1 MKKIVLGNDFNLII
15 PVSRKVHTSTGDVIQ
30 DFNLL
35 PACTDLQVNLVN
47 FNETIS
53 LPCSVDVEHTSRL
66 IANVDSSKLNIGNY
80 ALEVKGKIYGN
91 AWRSNEYEQ
100 IAFVNNNASADEVF
114 DGEII
119 EGESSVEVD
128 HVFIILPPTA
138 GFTEILDQASNV
150 DINLNDANL
159 EITRRTGEKKS
170 FDLNT
175 VNVEIGEGIK
185 NIRRLEASPANKE
198 IPLGFIQS
206 NDFDSFLLSQGDYCG
221 VFIPLPLY
229 DFKDGHYVVNN
240 DPNLFVM
247 DPYYEDED
255 LCGSMI
261 LGVRFECT
269 EYDIIHTSQFRL
281 HITLTFD
288 DNTKKDQELIIHEN
302 FIRDPS
308 TVCGIN
314 IFVIGSIEHS
324 NDKRLAF
331 FFSKGTDNADFT
343 NTLYLPEEFKY
354 TSFYF
359 NLRPGQAKFFGASS
373 KANWVIEKN
382 DGSLVRLNT
391 TDNLVIGGSDI
402 EDNIRGIRIKIDDDG
417 NRVLCKPG
425 SLTIF
430 GTGRFKDIE
439 VGKGLSVGSSLKV
452 GGSIEATRGITT
464 HYPLKAGETTLEGT
478 LHVEEHDIKTKSVY
492 PAKTGGSYLKVPA
505 KGYVS
510 GNYVVNKGNL
520 GKGAHNYDKL
530 FVENI
535 CWSDC
540 TDPGD
545 ISTSLNGKGTYP
557 IYKLNGFDGFPT
569 FYFSNREYNTSNNT
583 TDPNLGIG
591 MYYDYNREVFA
602 LDHRD
607 ENGDNSYPYA
617 RWEFYENGTI
627 NFKRRDADDDTH
639 TFGILTNMG
648 YVFDGQVKCLPTSY
662 LDIFASS
669 MGVQHDQYM
678 YTLGLGGR
686 NQSNHIQ
693 TICMSNPNL
702 NHDSPIL
709 LTVIDYNTLSILSNY
724 DETYLIGLKNGCDNP
739 NLLYATDGSF
749 FNIKTKADLVDG
761 KIPLE
766 QLGNVDR
773 ETVDFIADAT
783 TTEDVVTKFN
793 QLLANLRSA
802 GIMKPE

>member
-138 GFTEILDQASNV
+138 GFTEIIDQASNV

-185 NIRRLEASPANKE
+185 NIRRLTGSTPKVLERDSKYVFK
-198 IPLGFIQS
+198 GFDQ
-206 NDFDSFLLSQGDYCG
+206 FLLSQGNYVGIQVGLGHVSMNAALLNYG
-221 VFIPLPLY
+221 VDSFILIYL
-229 DFKDGHYVVNN
+229 KDGTTRLILITRDRDNGSITACLTDFYNQKKEASVTVNLNGQQGLFDIHVILFPQEGFINNDEVN
-240 DPNLFVM
+240 DPNLV
-247 DPYYEDED
+247 
-255 LCGSMI
+255 
-261 LGVRFECT
+261 
-269 EYDIIHTSQFRL
+269 
-281 HITLTFD
+281 
-288 DNTKKDQELIIHEN
+288 K
-302 FIRDPS
+302 
-308 TVCGIN
+308 
-314 IFVIGSIEHS
+314 
-324 NDKRLAF
+324 
-331 FFSKGTDNADFT
+331 
-343 NTLYLPEEFKY
+343 LYLEIHFSENGF
-354 TSFYF
+354 S
-359 NLRPGQAKFFGASS
+359 LSKFSNPVHLDMVGLYIKNGIVSS
-373 KANWVIEKN
+373 LPVKLVSYEGNNRWVAEKN
-382 DGSLVRLNT
+382 DGTLIRLNV
-391 TDNLVIGGSDI
+391 TDNLVIGSNDLDRWVSPDTDYFDADKGTFFK
-402 EDNIRGIRIKIDDDG
+402 R
-417 NRVLCKPG
+417 G
-425 SLTIF
+425 SLRIN
-430 GTGRFKDIE
+430 GSGSFKDLVAKSLNVKGSTKLEGSLE
-439 VGKGLSVGSSLKV
+439 VVR
-452 GGSIEATRGITT
+452 SIITT
-464 HYPLKAGETTLEGT
+464 SPLKAGETTLDGT

-492 PAKTGGSYLKVPA
+492 PAKTGGSYLKDSS
-505 KGYVS
+505 KGHVS

-535 CWSDC
+535 YWSDC

-545 ISTSLNGKGTYP
+545 LSTSLNGKGTYP

-607 ENGDNSYPYA
+607 YNGDYPYPYA
-617 RWEFYENGTI
+617 RWEFYEDGTI
-627 NFKRRDADDDTH
+627 NFNRRDADDDSH

-648 YVFDGQVKCLPTSY
+648 YVFDGQVKCLPASY

-669 MGVQHDQYM
+669 RGVQHGQYM

-686 NQSNHIQ
+686 NRSHHIQ

-709 LTVIDYNTLSILSNY
+709 LTVTDYNKLSILSRY

-766 QLGNVDR
+766 QLGNIDR

-783 TTEDVVTKFN
+783 TAEDVVTKFN

-802 GIMKPE
+802 GIMKSE

>member
-66 IANVDSSKLNIGNY
+66 IATVDSSKLNIGNY

-138 GFTEILDQASNV
+138 GFTEIIDQASNV

-185 NIRRLEASPANKE
+185 SIRRLTGSTPKVLESGSTYVLK
-198 IPLGFIQS
+198 GFDQ
-206 NDFDSFLLSQGDYCG
+206 FLLSQGNYVGIQVGLGRIHMGTTGLDYG
-221 VFIPLPLY
+221 INSFINMGL
-229 DFKDGHYVVNN
+229 KDGTRRLILITKDRDKGSITACLTDWYNLKKEASVTIDLNGQKGPFDIHVILFPQEGFIDNDEVN
-240 DPNLFVM
+240 DPNLVNL
-247 DPYYEDED
+247 YLE
-255 LCGSMI
+255 
-261 LGVRFECT
+261 
-269 EYDIIHTSQFRL
+269 IHFLDSGFSL
-281 HITLTFD
+281 SKYSSNPVHLD
-288 DNTKKDQELIIHEN
+288 MVELY
-302 FIRDPS
+302 
-308 TVCGIN
+308 IN
-314 IFVIGSIEHS
+314 NG
-324 NDKRLAF
+324 
-331 FFSKGTDNADFT
+331 
-343 NTLYLPEEFKY
+343 NTLCLPVKLVSYEG
-354 TSFYF
+354 
-359 NLRPGQAKFFGASS
+359 NNR
-373 KANWVIEKN
+373 WVAEKN
-382 DGSLVRLNT
+382 DGTLIRLNV
-391 TDNLVIGGSDI
+391 TDNLVIGSNDIDRWYQLSTDHFDVDKSTFFKEGSF
-402 EDNIRGIRIKIDDDG
+402 RI
-417 NRVLCKPG
+417 NG
-425 SLTIF
+425 S
-430 GTGRFKDIE
+430 GSFKDLVAKTLNVKGSTKLEGPLE
-439 VGKGLSVGSSLKV
+439 VNRS
-452 GGSIEATRGITT
+452 ITT
-464 HYPLKAGETTLEGT
+464 NSTLKAGETTLEGT
-478 LHVEEHDIKTKSVY
+478 LHVEEYDIKTKSVY
-492 PAKTGGSYLKVPA
+492 PAKTGGSYLKDPS
-505 KGYVS
+505 KGHVH

-535 CWSDC
+535 SWSDC

-569 FYFSNREYNTSNNT
+569 FYFSNKEYNTSNNT

-591 MYYDYNREVFA
+591 MYYDYNREVFS

-607 ENGDNSYPYA
+607 VHDNLPYA
-617 RWEFYENGTI
+617 RWD
-627 NFKRRDADDDTH
+627 FKEDGAISFTSRDADDDSH
-639 TFGILTNMG
+639 TFGILTNRG
-648 YVFDGQVKCLPTSY
+648 YVYDEQANNLPASY
-662 LDIFASS
+662 LDIFATSTKQQGS
-669 MGVQHDQYM
+669 CM
-678 YTLGLGGR
+678 YTFGIGGR
-686 NQSNHIQ
+686 NRSNHIT

-709 LTVIDYNTLSILSNY
+709 LTVIDYNKLSLLSNY
-724 DETYLIGLKNGCDNP
+724 DETYKIGLQNGYNSP
-739 NLLYATDGSF
+739 TLLYSTDGSF
-749 FNIKTKADLVDG
+749 FDISTKADLVDG

-783 TTEDVVTKFN
+783 TAEDVVTKFN

-802 GIMKPE
+802 GIMKSE

>member
-138 GFTEILDQASNV
+138 GFTEIMDQASNV

-185 NIRRLEASPANKE
+185 SIRRLEASPANKE
-198 IPLGFIQS
+198 VPVDGFIQS

-221 VFIPLPLY
+221 VFIPLHLY
-229 DFKDGHYVVNN
+229 DFKDGNYVISNY
-240 DPNLFVM
+240 PHLFMM
-247 DPYYEDED
+247 DPFWDDED
-255 LCGSMI
+255 NLYGSMM
-261 LGVRFECT
+261 LDVRSECT
-269 EYDIIHTSQFRL
+269 EYDIIHTSSFRL
-281 HITLTFD
+281 HITLTFYG
-288 DNTKKDQELIIHEN
+288 NTKKDQELIIHEN

-331 FFSKGTDNADFT
+331 FFSKGTDTADFT

-359 NLRPGQAKFFGASS
+359 NIRPGQAKFFGALS

-402 EDNIRGIRIKIDDDG
+402 EDDISGIRIKMDDDG

-439 VGKGLSVGSSLKV
+439 VGKSLSVGSSLKV
-452 GGSIEATRGITT
+452 GGSIEATQGITT
-464 HYPLKAGETTLEGT
+464 RSSLKAGETTLEGT

-492 PAKTGGSYLKVPA
+492 PAKTGGSYLKDSS
-505 KGYVS
+505 KGHVS

-520 GKGAHNYDKL
+520 GKGAHNYDKA
-530 FVENI
+530 FIENI
-535 CWSDC
+535 FWSDC

-545 ISTSLNGKGTYP
+545 YNTSLNGKGTVTIFRREGIGGYP
-557 IYKLNGFDGFPT
+557 TLYVYSDTSTYRDGNNGVGFYYNEDKKRVVIESQWESSNEGYDTDLRFNFNNDGTIGYMYQDEGYIFGNGIK
-569 FYFSNREYNTSNNT
+569 YNKDNRIPAEFISLFTEVVSQEGGGKGYCVGNTSSE
-583 TDPNLGIG
+583 PIRYYLGSIG
-591 MYYDYNREVFA
+591 
-602 LDHRD
+602 
-607 ENGDNSYPYA
+607 NG
-617 RWEFYENGTI
+617 
-627 NFKRRDADDDTH
+627 
-639 TFGILTNMG
+639 
-648 YVFDGQVKCLPTSY
+648 
-662 LDIFASS
+662 
-669 MGVQHDQYM
+669 
-678 YTLGLGGR
+678 
-686 NQSNHIQ
+686 
-693 TICMSNPNL
+693 
-702 NHDSPIL
+702 
-709 LTVIDYNTLSILSNY
+709 NTLYIEGSGNGNLELISDI
-724 DETYLIGLKNGCDNP
+724 DETYSVGIQNHINSP
-739 NLLYATDGSF
+739 NMLYATDGSF
-749 FNIKTKADLVDG
+749 FDIRTKADLVDG

-802 GIMKPE
+802 GIMKSE

>member
-138 GFTEILDQASNV
+138 GFTEIIDQASNV

-185 NIRRLEASPANKE
+185 SIRRLEASPVNKE
-198 IPLGFIQS
+198 VPSGFIQAD
-206 NDFDSFLLSQGDYCG
+206 NFDSYILSQGDYCG
-221 VFIPLPLY
+221 IFIPLRWMYLTGYYIPANSIY
-229 DFKDGHYVVNN
+229 FVT
-240 DPNLFVM
+240 DPEF
-247 DPYYEDED
+247 DDED
-255 LCGSMI
+255 NFYSPVSLEVVSNSDRNYNWELKLI
-261 LGVRFECT
+261 LHSPLSNHE
-269 EYDIIHTSQFRL
+269 E
-281 HITLTFD
+281 ITLSGTHQ
-288 DNTKKDQELIIHEN
+288 T
-302 FIRDPS
+302 RPS
-308 TVCGIN
+308 FGGIY
-314 IFVIGSIEHS
+314 IFTMGSIYHS
-324 NDKRLAF
+324 DDKRLAF
-331 FFSKGTDNADFT
+331 FITTSQSAALDFT
-343 NTLYLPEEFKY
+343 KVLYLPEEIKY
-354 TSFYF
+354 TSFSIF
-359 NLRPGQAKFFGASS
+359 PLESVNLGRPKFFGASS
-373 KANWVIEKN
+373 KGNWIAEKN
-382 DGSLVRLNT
+382 DGSLIRLNT
-391 TDNLVIGGSDI
+391 TDNMIIGSD
-402 EDNIRGIRIKIDDDG
+402 NIYGDFSNITFRVNNGG
-417 NRVLCKPG
+417 NISVNKPG
-425 SLTIF
+425 SLTIN

-439 VGKGLSVGSSLKV
+439 VGKSLSVGSSLKV
-452 GGSIEATRGITT
+452 GGSIEATQGITT
-464 HYPLKAGETTLEGT
+464 RSSLKAGETTLEGT

-492 PAKTGGSYLKVPA
+492 PAKTGGSYLKDSS
-505 KGYVS
+505 KGHVS

-520 GKGAHNYDKL
+520 GKGAHNYDKA
-530 FVENI
+530 FIENI
-535 CWSDC
+535 FWSDC

-545 ISTSLNGKGTYP
+545 YNTSLNGKGTVTIFRREGIGGYP
-557 IYKLNGFDGFPT
+557 TLYVYSDTSTYRDGNNGVGFYYNEDKKRVVIESQWESSNEGYDTDLRFNFNNDGTIGYMYQDEGYIFGNGIK
-569 FYFSNREYNTSNNT
+569 YNKDNRIPAEFISLFTEVVSQEGGGKGYCVGNTSSE
-583 TDPNLGIG
+583 PIRYYLGSIG
-591 MYYDYNREVFA
+591 
-602 LDHRD
+602 
-607 ENGDNSYPYA
+607 NG
-617 RWEFYENGTI
+617 
-627 NFKRRDADDDTH
+627 
-639 TFGILTNMG
+639 
-648 YVFDGQVKCLPTSY
+648 
-662 LDIFASS
+662 
-669 MGVQHDQYM
+669 
-678 YTLGLGGR
+678 
-686 NQSNHIQ
+686 
-693 TICMSNPNL
+693 
-702 NHDSPIL
+702 
-709 LTVIDYNTLSILSNY
+709 NTLYIKGSGNGNLELISDI
-724 DETYLIGLKNGCDNP
+724 DETYSVGIQNHINSP
-739 NLLYATDGSF
+739 NMLYATDGSF
-749 FNIKTKADLVDG
+749 FDIRTKADLVDG

-793 QLLANLRSA
+793 QLLANLRLA

>member
-138 GFTEILDQASNV
+138 GFTEIMDQASNV

-185 NIRRLEASPANKE
+185 NIRRLTGSTPKVLERGSNYVFK
-198 IPLGFIQS
+198 GFDQ
-206 NDFDSFLLSQGDYCG
+206 FLLSQGNYVGIQVGLDHVSMNSTLLNYG
-221 VFIPLPLY
+221 VDNFILIYL
-229 DFKDGHYVVNN
+229 KDGTTRLILITRDSDNGSITACLTDFYNQKKEASVTVNLNGQQGLFDIHVILFPQEGFINNDEVN
-240 DPNLFVM
+240 DPNLV
-247 DPYYEDED
+247 
-255 LCGSMI
+255 
-261 LGVRFECT
+261 
-269 EYDIIHTSQFRL
+269 
-281 HITLTFD
+281 
-288 DNTKKDQELIIHEN
+288 K
-302 FIRDPS
+302 
-308 TVCGIN
+308 
-314 IFVIGSIEHS
+314 
-324 NDKRLAF
+324 
-331 FFSKGTDNADFT
+331 
-343 NTLYLPEEFKY
+343 LYLEIHFSENGF
-354 TSFYF
+354 S
-359 NLRPGQAKFFGASS
+359 LSKFSNPVHLDMVGLYIKNGIVSS
-373 KANWVIEKN
+373 LPVKLVSYEGNNRWVAEKN
-382 DGSLVRLNT
+382 DGTLIRLNV
-391 TDNLVIGGSDI
+391 TDNLVIGSNDLDRWVSLDTDYFDADKGTFFK
-402 EDNIRGIRIKIDDDG
+402 R
-417 NRVLCKPG
+417 G
-425 SLTIF
+425 SLRIN
-430 GTGRFKDIE
+430 GSGSFKDLVAKSLNVKGSTKLEGSLE
-439 VGKGLSVGSSLKV
+439 VDRS
-452 GGSIEATRGITT
+452 ITT
-464 HYPLKAGETTLEGT
+464 TSSLKAGETTLEGT
-478 LHVEEHDIKTKSVY
+478 LHVEEYDIKTKSVY

-505 KGYVS
+505 NGHVS

-617 RWEFYENGTI
+617 RWEFYEDGTI

-639 TFGILTNMG
+639 TFGILTNRG
-648 YVFDGQVKCLPTSY
+648 YVFDGQVKCLPTFY
-662 LDIFASS
+662 LDIFASR

-724 DETYLIGLKNGCDNP
+724 DETYTVGLKNGCDNP

-802 GIMKPE
+802 GIMKSE

>member
-91 AWRSNEYEQ
+91 AWRSNQYEQ

-119 EGESSVEVD
+119 DGESSVEVD

-138 GFTEILDQASNV
+138 GFTEIMDQASNV

-185 NIRRLEASPANKE
+185 NIRRLEGTPANKE
-198 IPLGFIQS
+198 VPSGIIQS
-206 NDFDSFLLSQGDYCG
+206 NDFDSFILSQGDYCG
-221 VFIPLPLY
+221 VFIPLDLY
-229 DFKDGHYVVNN
+229 DFKDGHYIVRSHNY
-240 DPNLFVM
+240 LFVM
-247 DPYYEDED
+247 DPYYDD
-255 LCGSMI
+255 DDGLYGSMI
-261 LGVRFECT
+261 LCVRSECT

-281 HITLTFD
+281 HITLTFED
-288 DNTKKDQELIIHEN
+288 KSTNKDQELIIHEN

-308 TVCGIN
+308 IVCGIN
-314 IFVIGSIEHS
+314 LFVIGSIEHS

-331 FFSKGTDNADFT
+331 FFSKGTDTLDPF

-354 TSFYF
+354 TSFLF
-359 NLRPGQAKFFGASS
+359 NSIKKGKFFGASS

-382 DGSLVRLNT
+382 DGSLVRLKT

-402 EDNIRGIRIKIDDDG
+402 EDDISGIMIQVGDDG
-417 NRVLCKPG
+417 NRVLYKPG
-425 SLTIF
+425 SLTIL

-439 VGKGLSVGSSLKV
+439 VGKSLSVGSSLKV
-452 GGSIEATRGITT
+452 KGSIESTKSIITHST
-464 HYPLKAGETTLEGT
+464 LKAGETTLEGT
-478 LHVEEHDIKTKSVY
+478 LHVEDSDIKTKSVY
-492 PAKTGGSYLKVPA
+492 PAKTGGSYLKDSS
-505 KGYVS
+505 KGHVS

-530 FVENI
+530 FVENLF
-535 CWSDC
+535 WSDC
-540 TDPGD
+540 TDPSD
-545 ISTSLNGKGTYP
+545 YMTSLNGKGTIP
-557 IYKLNGFDGFPT
+557 IFRREGLKGYPT
-569 FYFSNREYNTSNNT
+569 FYVYGNTST
-583 TDPNLGIG
+583 YRDGYDGIG
-591 MYYDYNREVFA
+591 LYWNHDLRRFVIESSSASSDEGYDIDFQFNFNY
-602 LDHRD
+602 D
-607 ENGDNSYPYA
+607 
-617 RWEFYENGTI
+617 GTI
-627 NFKRRDADDDTH
+627 NSGH
-639 TFGILTNMG
+639 TDFIFGNGVKYNKDNKIPVQFIELFSRAVTQTGKVSYDLGFVSENPLTTIYLGTVGDEMPTIFLQGKGSTLYLGSNI
-648 YVFDGQVKCLPTSY
+648 DETSY
-662 LDIFASS
+662 
-669 MGVQHDQYM
+669 V
-678 YTLGLGGR
+678 GLQ
-686 NQSNHIQ
+686 NYINSP
-693 TICMSNPNL
+693 TI
-702 NHDSPIL
+702 
-709 LTVIDYNTLSILSNY
+709 
-724 DETYLIGLKNGCDNP
+724 
-739 NLLYATDGSF
+739 LYATDGSYF
-749 FNIKTKADLVDG
+749 DTKKLVV
-761 KIPLE
+761 K
-766 QLGNVDR
+766 

-783 TTEDVVTKFN
+783 TAEDVVTKFN

-802 GIMKPE
+802 GIMKSE

>member
-138 GFTEILDQASNV
+138 GFTEIIDQASNV

-185 NIRRLEASPANKE
+185 SIRRLEASPANKE
-198 IPLGFIQS
+198 VPVDGFIQS

-221 VFIPLPLY
+221 VFIPLHLY
-229 DFKDGHYVVNN
+229 DFKDGNYVISNY
-240 DPNLFVM
+240 PHLFIM
-247 DPYYEDED
+247 DPYWDDDDDGLY
-255 LCGSMI
+255 GSMM
-261 LGVRFECT
+261 LSVRSECT
-269 EYDIIHTSQFRL
+269 EYDIIHTSSFRL
-281 HITLTFD
+281 HITLTFHG
-288 DNTKKDQELIIHEN
+288 NTNKDQELIIHEN
-302 FIRDPS
+302 FILDPS

-331 FFSKGTDNADFT
+331 FFSKGTDTADFS
-343 NTLYLPEEFKY
+343 NTIYLPEEFKY

-359 NLRPGQAKFFGASS
+359 NVRPGQAKFFGASS

-402 EDNIRGIRIKIDDDG
+402 EDNISGIRIKIDDDG

-464 HYPLKAGETTLEGT
+464 HSSLKAGETTLEGT

-492 PAKTGGSYLKVPA
+492 PAKTGGSYLKDSS
-505 KGYVS
+505 KGHVS

-520 GKGAHNYDKL
+520 GKGAHNYDKA

-535 CWSDC
+535 FWSDC

-545 ISTSLNGKGTYP
+545 ISTSLNGKGTVTLFRKEGIHGYP
-557 IYKLNGFDGFPT
+557 TLYVHGDHITYNDGYEGVGFYYNPDKDRVVLESIESS
-569 FYFSNREYNTSNNT
+569 SNE
-583 TDPNLGIG
+583 G
-591 MYYDYNREVFA
+591 YDTNFQFNF
-602 LDHRD
+602 
-607 ENGDNSYPYA
+607 NGD
-617 RWEFYENGTI
+617 GTI
-627 NFKRRDADDDTH
+627 SDKFPELNKYI
-639 TFGILTNMG
+639 FGNGIKYNHDNPIPAEFIDLFGEIYGEGGRG
-648 YVFDGQVKCLPTSY
+648 YTVGRSSIEPICY
-662 LDIFASS
+662 LYLGSI
-669 MGVQHDQYM
+669 GNGNTIYM
-678 YTLGLGGR
+678 EGLGNG
-686 NQSNHIQ
+686 
-693 TICMSNPNL
+693 NL
-702 NHDSPIL
+702 NLI
-709 LTVIDYNTLSILSNY
+709 SNI
-724 DETYLIGLKNGCDNP
+724 DETHSVGIQNYTNSP

-766 QLGNVDR
+766 QLGNIDR

-783 TTEDVVTKFN
+783 TAEDVVTKFN
-793 QLLANLRSA
+793 QLLANIRSA
-802 GIMKPE
+802 GIMKSE

>member
-66 IANVDSSKLNIGNY
+66 IATVDSSKLNIGNY

-138 GFTEILDQASNV
+138 GFTEIMDQASNV

-185 NIRRLEASPANKE
+185 SIRRLEASPANKE
-198 IPLGFIQS
+198 VPKDIIQS
-206 NDFDSFLLSQGDYCG
+206 NDFDSYVLSQGGYCG
-221 VFIPLPLY
+221 IFIPLNLY
-229 DFKDGHYVVNN
+229 DFKDGHYIVSSRVNI
-240 DPNLFVM
+240 FMM
-247 DPYYEDED
+247 DPY
-255 LCGSMI
+255 
-261 LGVRFECT
+261 LGDDDGLYGRMSLNVRSECT
-269 EYDIIHTSQFRL
+269 EYDILHTSSFRL
-281 HITLTFD
+281 RIWLNLD
-288 DNTKKDQELIIHEN
+288 DTDKNQELLIHEN

-308 TVCGIN
+308 TVCGII
-314 IFVIGSIEHS
+314 IFTIGSIEHS

-331 FFSKGTDNADFT
+331 SYYEGDRSSVDSF

-359 NLRPGQAKFFGASS
+359 FNIDKANPPKFFGASS
-373 KANWVIEKN
+373 KNNWVIEKN

-391 TDNLVIGGSDI
+391 TDNLIIGGSGID
-402 EDNIRGIRIKIDDDG
+402 DNISSITFKRDNGG
-417 NRVLCKPG
+417 NISVDKPG
-425 SLTIF
+425 SLTIL

-439 VGKGLSVGSSLKV
+439 VGKSLSVGSSLKV
-452 GGSIEATRGITT
+452 KGSIKATSSITT
-464 HYPLKAGETTLEGT
+464 ESTLEAGETTLKGT
-478 LHVEEHDIKTKSVY
+478 LHVEDYDIKTKSVY
-492 PAKTGGSYLKVPA
+492 PAKTGGSYLKDSS
-505 KGYVS
+505 KGYIS

-535 CWSDC
+535 SWSDC
-540 TDPGD
+540 IDPGD
-545 ISTSLNGKGTYP
+545 ISTSLNGKGTVTLFRRDGINGYP
-557 IYKLNGFDGFPT
+557 TLYVYSDTSTYRDGNNGVGFYYDKNKRRVVIESTWESSNEGYDTDFRFNFNRDGTIGYMYPEEKYIFGNGVKYNQDNKIPVQ
-569 FYFSNREYNTSNNT
+569 FIELFSRAVTQQTGKVSY
-583 TDPNLGIG
+583 NLGFVSENPLTTIYLG
-591 MYYDYNREVFA
+591 TVV
-602 LDHRD
+602 D
-607 ENGDNSYPYA
+607 ESP
-617 RWEFYENGTI
+617 TI
-627 NFKRRDADDDTH
+627 FLQ
-639 TFGILTNMG
+639 G
-648 YVFDGQVKCLPTSY
+648 S
-662 LDIFASS
+662 
-669 MGVQHDQYM
+669 
-678 YTLGLGGR
+678 GR
-686 NQSNHIQ
+686 NLYLGSNI
-693 TICMSNPNL
+693 
-702 NHDSPIL
+702 
-709 LTVIDYNTLSILSNY
+709 
-724 DETYLIGLKNGCDNP
+724 DETYSVGLQNHINSP
-739 NLLYATDGSF
+739 AILYATDGSYF
-749 FNIKTKADLVDG
+749 DTKKLVV
-761 KIPLE
+761 K
-766 QLGNVDR
+766 

-783 TTEDVVTKFN
+783 TAEDVVTKFN

-802 GIMKPE
+802 GIMKSE

>member
-138 GFTEILDQASNV
+138 GFTEIIDQASNV

-175 VNVEIGEGIK
+175 VNVEIGEGLK
-185 NIRRLEASPANKE
+185 NIRRLTGSTPKVLERGSNYVFK
-198 IPLGFIQS
+198 GFDQ
-206 NDFDSFLLSQGDYCG
+206 FLLSQGNYVGIQVGLGNVSMNHTLLNYG
-221 VFIPLPLY
+221 VDNFILIYL
-229 DFKDGHYVVNN
+229 KDGTTRLILITRDSDNGSITACLTDFYNQKKEASVTVNLNGQQGFFDIHVILFPQEGFINNEEVN
-240 DPNLFVM
+240 DPNLV
-247 DPYYEDED
+247 
-255 LCGSMI
+255 
-261 LGVRFECT
+261 
-269 EYDIIHTSQFRL
+269 
-281 HITLTFD
+281 
-288 DNTKKDQELIIHEN
+288 K
-302 FIRDPS
+302 
-308 TVCGIN
+308 
-314 IFVIGSIEHS
+314 
-324 NDKRLAF
+324 
-331 FFSKGTDNADFT
+331 
-343 NTLYLPEEFKY
+343 LYLEIHFSENGF
-354 TSFYF
+354 S
-359 NLRPGQAKFFGASS
+359 LSKFSNPVHLDMVGLYIKNGIVSS
-373 KANWVIEKN
+373 LPVKLVSYEGNNRWVAEKN
-382 DGSLVRLNT
+382 DGTLIRLNV
-391 TDNLVIGGSDI
+391 TDNLVIGSNDLDRWVSLDTDYFDADKGTFFK
-402 EDNIRGIRIKIDDDG
+402 R
-417 NRVLCKPG
+417 G
-425 SLTIF
+425 SLRIN
-430 GTGRFKDIE
+430 GSGSFKDLVAKSLNVKGSTKLEGSLE
-439 VGKGLSVGSSLKV
+439 VDRS
-452 GGSIEATRGITT
+452 ITT
-464 HYPLKAGETTLEGT
+464 TSSLKAGETTLEGT
-478 LHVEEHDIKTKSVY
+478 LHVEEYDIKTKSVY
-492 PAKTGGSYLKVPA
+492 PAKTGGSYLKVQA
-505 KGYVS
+505 NGHVS

-617 RWEFYENGTI
+617 RWEFYEDGTI
-627 NFKRRDADDDTH
+627 NFKRRDADEDTN

-648 YVFDGQVKCLPTSY
+648 YVFDGQVKCLPTFY
-662 LDIFASS
+662 LDIFASRS
-669 MGVQHDQYM
+669 GVQHDQYM

-783 TTEDVVTKFN
+783 TAEDVVTKFN

-802 GIMKPE
+802 GIMKSE

>member
-138 GFTEILDQASNV
+138 GFTEIMDQASNV

-185 NIRRLEASPANKE
+185 NIRRLTGSTPKVLERGSNYVFK
-198 IPLGFIQS
+198 GFDQ
-206 NDFDSFLLSQGDYCG
+206 FLLSQGNYVGIQVGLDHVSMNSTLLNYG
-221 VFIPLPLY
+221 VDNFILIYL
-229 DFKDGHYVVNN
+229 KDGTTRLILITRDSDNGSITACLTDFYNQKKEASVTVNLNGQQGLFDIHVILFPQEGFINNDEVN
-240 DPNLFVM
+240 DPNLV
-247 DPYYEDED
+247 
-255 LCGSMI
+255 
-261 LGVRFECT
+261 
-269 EYDIIHTSQFRL
+269 
-281 HITLTFD
+281 
-288 DNTKKDQELIIHEN
+288 K
-302 FIRDPS
+302 
-308 TVCGIN
+308 
-314 IFVIGSIEHS
+314 
-324 NDKRLAF
+324 
-331 FFSKGTDNADFT
+331 
-343 NTLYLPEEFKY
+343 LYLEIHFSENGF
-354 TSFYF
+354 S
-359 NLRPGQAKFFGASS
+359 LSKFSNPVHLDMVGLYIKNGIVSS
-373 KANWVIEKN
+373 LPVKLVSYEGNNRWVAEKN
-382 DGSLVRLNT
+382 DGTLIRLNV
-391 TDNLVIGGSDI
+391 TDNLVIGSNDLDRWVSLDTDYFDADKGTFFK
-402 EDNIRGIRIKIDDDG
+402 R
-417 NRVLCKPG
+417 G
-425 SLTIF
+425 SLRIN
-430 GTGRFKDIE
+430 GSGSFKDLVAKSLNVKGSTKLEGSLE
-439 VGKGLSVGSSLKV
+439 VDRS
-452 GGSIEATRGITT
+452 ITT
-464 HYPLKAGETTLEGT
+464 TSSLKAGETTLEGT
-478 LHVEEHDIKTKSVY
+478 LHVEEYDIKTKSVY

-505 KGYVS
+505 NGHVS

-617 RWEFYENGTI
+617 RWEFYEDGTI

-648 YVFDGQVKCLPTSY
+648 YVFDGQVKCLPTFY
-662 LDIFASS
+662 LDIFASR

-724 DETYLIGLKNGCDNP
+724 DETYTVGLKNGCDNP

-802 GIMKPE
+802 GIMKSE